1 MNPYHIYSCYL
12 FISSPGNPKSIPSA
26 SQAATAAAVAAAA
39 AAVILDYTNNVIK

>member
-12 FISSPGNPKSIPSA
+12 FISSPSNPKSIPSA
-26 SQAATAAAVAAAA
+26 SQAAAAAA